1 MMHLKRYDE
10 FEQQK
15 KHQFAIL
22 MTFKNKW
29 DNMTI
34 TVGFVKERIDGE
46 SRVAMVPETAEKI
59 LKLGWQILF
68 EPDAG
73 EAAGFP
79 NQAYPEMCQMAKKR
93 SDVLNAA
100 DVLVGVD
107 ALSADDIDE
116 IKNDAVVIGMVS
128 PYKDQQRF
136 DQAVAKNI
144 TVFSMELIPRTTRAQ
159 AMDVLSSQAS
169 VAGYKAVLLAANE
182 APRFF
187 PMLTTAAG
195 TIRPAAVLVIGAGVA
210 GLQAMA
216 TARRLGAN
224 VTGYDVRPET
234 VEQIK
239 SLGAKFLDLG
249 VEAVGEGGYARALTD
264 EEKLTQ
270 QQNLAKHLTSV
281 DVLITTA
288 AVPGRPAPRIIT
300 AAMVNDMKAGSVI
313 VDLGAEGGGN
323 CEPTELGVT
332 KIVNGVKV
340 IGPKN
345 LSATVPLHASEMY
358 SRNVWNLLSLMNNEG
373 EFTLNWEDD
382 ILAGCAVTKDGVV
395 VHAAAK
401 PIKDG
406 EKK

>member
-1 MMHLKRYDE
+1 
-10 FEQQK
+10 
-15 KHQFAIL
+15 
-22 MTFKNKW
+22 
-29 DNMTI
+29 MTI
-34 TVGFVKERIDGE
+34 TVGFLKERNDDE
-46 SRVAMVPETAEKI
+46 KRVALVPETAKKI
-59 LKLGWQILF
+59 LELGWQVLF

-73 EAAGFP
+73 ESAGFP
-79 NQAYPEMCQMAKKR
+79 NSAYPEMCQMAKKR

-100 DVLVGVD
+100 DILVGVD
-107 ALSADDIDE
+107 ALSSEDMDE
-116 IKNDAVVIGMVS
+116 LKHNSVVIGMVS
-128 PYKDQQRF
+128 PYQ
-136 DQAVAKNI
+136 DQARFKQAGEKGV

-169 VAGYKAVLLAANE
+169 VAGYKAVLLAASE

-195 TIRPAAVLVIGAGVA
+195 TIRPASVLVIGAGVA

-234 VEQIK
+234 VEQVK

-264 EEKLTQ
+264 EEKQIQ

-300 AAMVNDMKAGSVI
+300 ADMVNDMKAGSVI

-323 CEPTELGVT
+323 CEPTEAGVT
-332 KIVNGVKV
+332 KVVNNVKV

-358 SRNVWNLLSLMNNEG
+358 SRNVWNLLSLMHAEG
-373 EFTLNWEDD
+373 EFSLDWEDD
-382 ILAGCAVTKDGVV
+382 ILAGCVVTKEGRV
-395 VHAAAK
+395 VHPAVV
-401 PIKDG
+401 G
-406 EKK
+406 EDK

>member
-1 MMHLKRYDE
+1 
-10 FEQQK
+10 
-15 KHQFAIL
+15 
-22 MTFKNKW
+22 
-29 DNMTI
+29 MTI
-34 TVGFVKERIDGE
+34 TVGFVKERNEDE

-59 LKLGWQILF
+59 LKLGWHVLF

-79 NQAYPEMCQMAKKR
+79 NEAYPALCQMAKKR
-93 SDVLNAA
+93 NDVLNAA

-107 ALSADDIDE
+107 ALSTEDINE
-116 IKNDAVVIGMVS
+116 IKHGATVIGMVS
-128 PYKDQQRF
+128 PYQDQQRF
-136 DQAVAKNI
+136 TQAANNQL

-195 TIRPAAVLVIGAGVA
+195 TIRPASVLVIGAGVA

-234 VEQIK
+234 VEQVK

-249 VEAVGEGGYARALTD
+249 VSAVGEGGYARALTD

-300 AAMVNDMKAGSVI
+300 TAMVNDMKAGSVI

-323 CEPTELGVT
+323 CEPTELGKT
-332 KIVNGVKV
+332 IMVNNVKV

-345 LSATVPLHASEMY
+345 LPATVPLHASEMY
-358 SRNVWNLLSLMNNEG
+358 ARNVWNLLSLMNNEG
-373 EFTLNWEDD
+373 EFELNWQDD
-382 ILAGCAVTKDGVV
+382 ILAGCAVTKEGAVI
-395 VHAAAK
+395 HAAAK
-401 PIKDG
+401 ATEAG
-406 EKK
+406 EKS

>member
-1 MMHLKRYDE
+1 
-10 FEQQK
+10 
-15 KHQFAIL
+15 
-22 MTFKNKW
+22 
-29 DNMTI
+29 MTI
-34 TVGFVKERIDGE
+34 TVGFVKEHNKDE

-59 LKLGWQILF
+59 LKLGWQVLF

-73 EAAGFP
+73 ESAGFP
-79 NQAYPEMCQMAKKR
+79 NEAYPDMCQMAKKR
-93 SDVLNAA
+93 NDVLNAA

-107 ALSADDIDE
+107 ALSDEDISE
-116 IKNDAVVIGMVS
+116 IKNDSVVIGMVS
-128 PYKDQQRF
+128 PYQNQQRF
-136 DQAVAKNI
+136 DQAVAKNV

-169 VAGYKAVLLAANE
+169 VAGYKAVLLAASE

-195 TIRPAAVLVIGAGVA
+195 TIRPASVLVIGAGVA

-300 AAMVNDMKAGSVI
+300 ADMVNDMKAGSVI

-332 KIVNGVKV
+332 KVVNNVKV

-358 SRNVWNLLSLMNNEG
+358 SRNVWNLLSLMNSEG
-373 EFTLNWEDD
+373 EFVLNWEDD
-382 ILAGCAVTKDGVV
+382 ILAGCAVTKDGAV
-395 VHAAAK
+395 VHPAVT
-401 PIKDG
+401 G
-406 EKK
+406 EKKATEKESGEPKTGEDK

>member
-1 MMHLKRYDE
+1 
-10 FEQQK
+10 
-15 KHQFAIL
+15 
-22 MTFKNKW
+22 
-29 DNMTI
+29 MTI
-34 TVGFVKERIDGE
+34 TIGFVKEHSEDE
-46 SRVAMVPETAEKI
+46 LRVAMVPETAEKI
-59 LKLGWQILF
+59 LQLGWHVLF

-73 EAAGFP
+73 ESAGFP
-79 NQAYPEMCQMAKKR
+79 NQTYPDMCQMAKNR
-93 SDVLNAA
+93 NDVLNAA

-107 ALSADDIDE
+107 ALSEADISE
-116 IKNDAVVIGMVS
+116 LKNNAVVIGMVS
-128 PYKDQQRF
+128 PYKEQQRF
-136 DQAVAKNI
+136 DQAATKNI
-144 TVFSMELIPRTTRAQ
+144 TVFSMELIPRTSRAQ
-159 AMDVLSSQAS
+159 AMDVLSSQAA
-169 VAGYKAVLLAANE
+169 VAGYKAVLVAASE

-300 AAMVNDMKAGSVI
+300 AEMVNAMKAGSVI
-313 VDLGAEGGGN
+313 VDLAAEGGGN
-323 CEPTELGVT
+323 CEPTELGKT
-332 KIVNGVKV
+332 KLVNGVKV

-345 LSATVPLHASEMY
+345 LPATVPLHASEMY

-373 EFTLNWEDD
+373 EFKLNWEDD
-382 ILAGCAVTKDGVV
+382 ILEGCAVTRGGAV
-395 VHAAAK
+395 VHPAV
-401 PIKDG
+401 IG
-406 EKK
+406 EKEKGERK

>member
-1 MMHLKRYDE
+1 
-10 FEQQK
+10 
-15 KHQFAIL
+15 
-22 MTFKNKW
+22 
-29 DNMTI
+29 MTI
-34 TVGFVKERIDGE
+34 TVGFLKERNDDE
-46 SRVAMVPETAEKI
+46 KRVALVPETAEKI
-59 LKLGWQILF
+59 LKLGWQVLF

-73 EAAGFP
+73 ESAGFP
-79 NQAYPEMCQMAKKR
+79 NDAYPDLCQMAKKR
-93 SDVLNAA
+93 DDVLNAA

-107 ALSADDIDE
+107 ALSNEDIE
-116 IKNDAVVIGMVS
+116 ELKNNSVVVGMVS
-128 PYKDQQRF
+128 PYQDQKRF
-136 DQAVAKNI
+136 NQAADKGV

-169 VAGYKAVLLAANE
+169 VAGYKAVLLAASE

-195 TIRPAAVLVIGAGVA
+195 TIRPATVLVIGAGVA

-234 VEQIK
+234 VEQVK

-264 EEKLTQ
+264 KEKQTQ

-300 AAMVNDMKAGSVI
+300 AQMVNDMKPGSVI

-323 CEPTELGVT
+323 CEPTEAGVT
-332 KIVNGVKV
+332 KVVNNVKV

-373 EFTLNWEDD
+373 EFELNWEDA
-382 ILAGCAVTKDGVV
+382 ILAGSVVTRDGAV
-395 VHAAAK
+395 VHPAAK
-401 PIKDG
+401 PNKEG
-406 EKK
+406 EDK

>member
-1 MMHLKRYDE
+1 
-10 FEQQK
+10 
-15 KHQFAIL
+15 
-22 MTFKNKW
+22 
-29 DNMTI
+29 MTI
-34 TVGFVKERIDGE
+34 TVGFVKEQKGDE
-46 SRVAMVPETAEKI
+46 ARVALVPETAAKI
-59 LKLGWQILF
+59 LELGWQVLF

-79 NQAYPEMCQMAKKR
+79 NEAYPDMCQMAKTR
-93 SDVLNAA
+93 NDVLNAA

-107 ALSADDIDE
+107 ALNAEDLSE
-116 IKNDAVVIGMVS
+116 LKHGAVVVGMVS
-128 PYKDQQRF
+128 PYQDQQRF
-136 DQAVAKNI
+136 KQAAANNI

-195 TIRPAAVLVIGAGVA
+195 TIRPASVLVIGAGVA

-234 VEQIK
+234 VEQVK

-249 VEAVGEGGYARALTD
+249 VQAVGEGGYARDLTD
-264 EEKLTQ
+264 EEKQTQ
-270 QQNLAKHLTSV
+270 QQNLAKHLTGV

-300 AAMVNDMKAGSVI
+300 AAMVNDMKPGSVI

-323 CEPTELGVT
+323 CEPTEAGVT
-332 KIVNGVKV
+332 KMVNNVKV

-358 SRNVWNLLSLMNNEG
+358 SRNVWNLLSLMHNDG

-382 ILAGCAVTKDGVV
+382 ILSGCVVTKAGEV
-395 VHAAAK
+395 VHPAVV
-401 PIKDG
+401 G
-406 EKK
+406 EDK

>member
-1 MMHLKRYDE
+1 
-10 FEQQK
+10 
-15 KHQFAIL
+15 
-22 MTFKNKW
+22 
-29 DNMTI
+29 MTI
-34 TVGFVKERIDGE
+34 TVGFVKEHNEGE
-46 SRVAMVPETAEKI
+46 SRVAMVPETAEKV

-79 NQAYPEMCQMAKKR
+79 NEAYPDMCQMAKKR

-107 ALSADDIDE
+107 VLSNEDME
-116 IKNDAVVIGMVS
+116 ELKNNSVVIGMVS
-128 PYKDQQRF
+128 PYQDQQRF
-136 DQAVAKNI
+136 AEASEKLV

-169 VAGYKAVLLAANE
+169 VAGYKAVLLAASE

-195 TIRPAAVLVIGAGVA
+195 TIRPASVLVIGAGVA

-234 VEQIK
+234 IEQIK
-239 SLGAKFLDLG
+239 SLGAKFLDLK

-264 EEKLTQ
+264 EEKQTQ

-300 AAMVNDMKAGSVI
+300 AQMVNDMKPGSVI

-323 CEPTELGVT
+323 CEPTEAGVT
-332 KIVNGVKV
+332 KVVNNVKV

-345 LSATVPLHASEMY
+345 LSATVPLNASEMY

-373 EFTLNWEDD
+373 EFELNWEDD
-382 ILAGCAVTKDGVV
+382 ILSGCAVTREGAV
-395 VHAAAK
+395 VHPAVTGDK
-401 PIKDG
+401 S
-406 EKK
+406 

>member
-1 MMHLKRYDE
+1 
-10 FEQQK
+10 
-15 KHQFAIL
+15 
-22 MTFKNKW
+22 MTV
-29 DNMTI
+29 
-34 TVGFVKERIDGE
+34 TVGFVKEHNKDE

-59 LKLGWQILF
+59 LKLGWQVLF

-73 EAAGFP
+73 ESAGFP
-79 NQAYPEMCQMAKKR
+79 NEAYPDMCQMAKKR
-93 SDVLNAA
+93 NDVLNAA

-107 ALSADDIDE
+107 ALSDEDISE
-116 IKNDAVVIGMVS
+116 IKNDSVVIGMVS
-128 PYKDQQRF
+128 PYQNQQRF
-136 DQAVAKNI
+136 DQAVAKNV

-169 VAGYKAVLLAANE
+169 VAGYKAVLLAASE

-195 TIRPAAVLVIGAGVA
+195 TIRPASVLVIGAGVA

-300 AAMVNDMKAGSVI
+300 ADMVNDMKAGSVI

-332 KIVNGVKV
+332 KVVNNVKV

-358 SRNVWNLLSLMNNEG
+358 SRNVWNLLSLMNSEG
-373 EFTLNWEDD
+373 EFVLNWEDD
-382 ILAGCAVTKDGVV
+382 ILAGCAVTKDGAV
-395 VHAAAK
+395 VHPAVT
-401 PIKDG
+401 G
-406 EKK
+406 EKKATEKESGEPKTGEDK

>member
-1 MMHLKRYDE
+1 
-10 FEQQK
+10 
-15 KHQFAIL
+15 
-22 MTFKNKW
+22 
-29 DNMTI
+29 MTI
-34 TVGFVKERIDGE
+34 TVGFVKERKEGE
-46 SRVAMVPETAEKI
+46 LRVALVPETAEKI
-59 LKLGWQILF
+59 LNLGWQVLF

-73 EAAGFP
+73 EQAGFP
-79 NQAYPEMCQMAKKR
+79 NNVYPEMCQMAKTR
-93 SDVLNAA
+93 NDVLNAA

-107 ALSADDIDE
+107 ALSKDDMGQL
-116 IKNDAVVIGMVS
+116 KHGAVVIGMVS
-128 PYKDQQRF
+128 PYQQQERFTLAAEKD
-136 DQAVAKNI
+136 I

-169 VAGYKAVLLAANE
+169 VAGYKAVLLAASE

-195 TIRPAAVLVIGAGVA
+195 TIRPASVLIIGAGVA

-234 VEQIK
+234 VEQVK

-249 VEAVGEGGYARALTD
+249 VEAVGEGGYARALTE

-300 AAMVNDMKAGSVI
+300 AQMINDMKPGSVI

-323 CEPTELGVT
+323 CEPTEAGQT
-332 KIVNGVKV
+332 KLVNNVKV

-373 EFTLNWEDD
+373 EFNLNWEDD
-382 ILAGCAVTKDGVV
+382 ILAGCAVTKEGQV
-395 VHAAAK
+395 VHPAVTGQ
-401 PIKDG
+401 KDTG
-406 EKK
+406 EQS

>member
-1 MMHLKRYDE
+1 
-10 FEQQK
+10 
-15 KHQFAIL
+15 
-22 MTFKNKW
+22 
-29 DNMTI
+29 MTI
-34 TVGFVKERIDGE
+34 TVGFLKERNDDE
-46 SRVAMVPETAEKI
+46 KRVALVPETAEKI

-73 EAAGFP
+73 ESAGFP
-79 NQAYPEMCQMAKKR
+79 NEAYPDMCQMAKKR
-93 SDVLNAA
+93 NDVLNAA

-107 ALSADDIDE
+107 ALSNEDME
-116 IKNDAVVIGMVS
+116 ELKNNSVVVGMVS
-128 PYKDQQRF
+128 PYQDQERF
-136 DQAVAKNI
+136 TQAADKGV

-169 VAGYKAVLLAANE
+169 VAGYKAVLLAASE

-195 TIRPAAVLVIGAGVA
+195 TIRPASVLVIGAGVA

-234 VEQIK
+234 VEQVK

-264 EEKLTQ
+264 EEKQTQ

-300 AAMVNDMKAGSVI
+300 AQMVNDMKPGSVI

-332 KIVNGVKV
+332 KVVNNVKV

-358 SRNVWNLLSLMNNEG
+358 SRNVWNLLSLMSNEG
-373 EFTLNWEDD
+373 EFELNWEDD
-382 ILAGCAVTKDGVV
+382 ILAGCVVTKDGSV
-395 VHAAAK
+395 VHPA
-401 PIKDG
+401 IVG
-406 EKK
+406 EKS

>member
-1 MMHLKRYDE
+1 
-10 FEQQK
+10 
-15 KHQFAIL
+15 
-22 MTFKNKW
+22 
-29 DNMTI
+29 MTI
-34 TVGFVKERIDGE
+34 TVGFIKERSEDE
-46 SRVAMVPETAEKI
+46 SRVAIEPETAEKI
-59 LKLGWQILF
+59 LKLGWQVLF

-79 NQAYPEMCQMAKKR
+79 NEAYPEMCQMAKR
-93 SDVLNAA
+93 RDEVLNAA
-100 DVLVGVD
+100 DVLVGIN
-107 ALSADDIDE
+107 ALSQQDMAELKHGSVI
-116 IKNDAVVIGMVS
+116 IGMVS
-128 PYKDQQRF
+128 PYQDQDRF
-136 DQAVAKNI
+136 TQAAEKNI
-144 TVFSMELIPRTTRAQ
+144 TVFSMELIPRTSRAQ
-159 AMDVLSSQAS
+159 AMDVLSSQAA
-169 VAGYKAVLLAANE
+169 VAGYKAVLLAASE

-195 TIRPAAVLVIGAGVA
+195 TIRPASVLVIGAGVA

-264 EEKLTQ
+264 EEKQTQ

-300 AAMVNDMKAGSVI
+300 ADMVNDMKPGSVI

-323 CEPTELGVT
+323 CEPTELGVA
-332 KIVNGVKV
+332 KVVNNVKV

-358 SRNVWNLLSLMNNEG
+358 SRNVWNLLSLMVADG
-373 EFTLNWEDD
+373 EFKLDWEDD
-382 ILAGCAVTKDGVV
+382 ILAGCVVTKDGAV
-395 VHAAAK
+395 VH
-401 PIKDG
+401 PVLVG
-406 EKK
+406 EKETGEDK

>member
-1 MMHLKRYDE
+1 
-10 FEQQK
+10 
-15 KHQFAIL
+15 
-22 MTFKNKW
+22 
-29 DNMTI
+29 MTI
-34 TVGFVKERIDGE
+34 TVGFLKERNDDE
-46 SRVAMVPETAEKI
+46 KRVALVPETAEKI
-59 LKLGWQILF
+59 LKLGWQVLF

-73 EAAGFP
+73 ESAGFP
-79 NQAYPEMCQMAKKR
+79 NEAYPDMCQMAKKR

-107 ALSADDIDE
+107 ALSNEDMAE
-116 IKNDAVVIGMVS
+116 LKNNAVVVGMVS
-128 PYKDQQRF
+128 PYQ
-136 DQAVAKNI
+136 DQARFTQAAEKGV

-169 VAGYKAVLLAANE
+169 VAGYKAVLLAASE

-195 TIRPAAVLVIGAGVA
+195 TIRPASVLVIGAGVA

-234 VEQIK
+234 VEQVK

-264 EEKLTQ
+264 EEKQTQ

-300 AAMVNDMKAGSVI
+300 AQMVNDMKPGSVI

-323 CEPTELGVT
+323 CEPTEAGVT
-332 KIVNGVKV
+332 KMVNNVKV

-358 SRNVWNLLSLMNNEG
+358 SRNVWNLLSLMHADG
-373 EFTLNWEDD
+373 EFKLDWDDD
-382 ILAGCAVTKDGVV
+382 ILAGCVVTKDGEV
-395 VHAAAK
+395 VHSAV
-401 PIKDG
+401 IG
-406 EKK
+406 EKGGEQS

>member
-1 MMHLKRYDE
+1 
-10 FEQQK
+10 
-15 KHQFAIL
+15 
-22 MTFKNKW
+22 
-29 DNMTI
+29 MTI
-34 TVGFVKERIDGE
+34 TVGFVKERNDDE

-59 LKLGWQILF
+59 LKLGWHVLF

-73 EAAGFP
+73 ESAGFP
-79 NQAYPEMCQMAKKR
+79 NEAYPDMCQMAKR
-93 SDVLNAA
+93 RDDVLNAA

-107 ALSADDIDE
+107 ALSDQDMAELKDGS
-116 IKNDAVVIGMVS
+116 VVIGMVS
-128 PYKDQQRF
+128 PYKDQNRF
-136 DQAVAKNI
+136 SQAAEKNI
-144 TVFSMELIPRTTRAQ
+144 TVFSMELIPRTSRAQ

-169 VAGYKAVLLAANE
+169 VAGYKSVLLAASE

-195 TIRPAAVLVIGAGVA
+195 TIRPASVLVIGAGVA

-239 SLGAKFLDLG
+239 SLGAKFLELG

-313 VDLGAEGGGN
+313 VDLAAEGGGN
-323 CEPTELGVT
+323 CEPTELGKT
-332 KIVNGVKV
+332 KMVNGVKV

-345 LSATVPLHASEMY
+345 LPATVPLHASEMY

-373 EFTLNWEDD
+373 EFVLNWEDD
-382 ILAGCAVTKDGVV
+382 ILEGCAVTRDGAV
-395 VHAAAK
+395 VHPAVVAK
-401 PIKDG
+401 KDDQAKDG

>member
-1 MMHLKRYDE
+1 
-10 FEQQK
+10 
-15 KHQFAIL
+15 
-22 MTFKNKW
+22 
-29 DNMTI
+29 MTI
-34 TVGFVKERIDGE
+34 TVGFIKERSEGE

-59 LKLGWQILF
+59 LKLGWHVLF

-73 EAAGFP
+73 ESAGFT
-79 NQAYPEMCQMAKKR
+79 NEAYPELCQMAKTR
-93 SDVLNAA
+93 SDVLGAA

-107 ALSADDIDE
+107 VLSEQDLAE
-116 IKNDAVVIGMVS
+116 LKNGSVVIGMVS
-128 PYKDQQRF
+128 PYKKQGRF
-136 DQAVAKNI
+136 DQAAGKDI

-169 VAGYKAVLLAANE
+169 VAGYKAVLLAASE

-195 TIRPAAVLVIGAGVA
+195 TIRPASVLVIGAGVA

-234 VEQIK
+234 AEQIK

-249 VEAVGEGGYARALTD
+249 VQAVGEGGYARALTD
-264 EEKLTQ
+264 AEKLTQ
-270 QQNLAKHLTSV
+270 QQNLAQHLTSV

-300 AAMVNDMKAGSVI
+300 TAMVEAMKAGSVI

-332 KIVNGVKV
+332 KIVNNVKV

-345 LSATVPLHASEMY
+345 LAATVPLHASEMY
-358 SRNVWNLLSLMNNEG
+358 SRNVWNLLSLMNDAG
-373 EFTLNWEDD
+373 EFKLNWEDD
-382 ILAGCAVTKDGVV
+382 ILAGCVVTKGGAV
-395 VHAAAK
+395 VHPAAQPVAA
-401 PIKDG
+401 G
-406 EKK
+406 EKS

>member
-1 MMHLKRYDE
+1 
-10 FEQQK
+10 
-15 KHQFAIL
+15 
-22 MTFKNKW
+22 MTK
-29 DNMTI
+29 TI
-34 TVGFVKERIDGE
+34 GFVKEQKKGE
-46 SRVAMVPETAEKI
+46 SRVAIVPETAQKI
-59 LKLGWQILF
+59 IDLGWQVLM

-73 EAAGFP
+73 ESAGFP
-79 NQAYPEMCQMAKKR
+79 NTTYPEMTQIAKRR
-93 SDVLNAA
+93 SEVLNGADVVVGVHALDAA
-100 DVLVGVD
+100 DLTELRD
-107 ALSADDIDE
+107 
-116 IKNDAVVIGMVS
+116 DAVVIGMVS
-128 PYKDQQRF
+128 PYADQQRF
-136 DQAVAKNI
+136 VQAANQGV

-169 VAGYKAVLLAANE
+169 VAGYKAVLLAASE

-195 TIRPAAVLVIGAGVA
+195 TIRPASVLVIGAGVA

-216 TARRLGAN
+216 TAKRLGAN

-264 EEKLTQ
+264 EEKQLQ
-270 QQNLAKHLTSV
+270 QDNLKKHLSSV

-300 AAMVNDMKAGSVI
+300 ADMVKEMKAGSVI

-323 CEPTELGVT
+323 CEPTEAGVT
-332 KIVNGVKV
+332 KMVGGVKV
-340 IGPKN
+340 IGPEN

-358 SRNVWNLLSLMNNEG
+358 SRNVWNLLSLMNQDG
-373 EFTLNWEDD
+373 EFVLNWEDD
-382 ILAGCAVTKDGVV
+382 ILAGCVVTKDKAV
-395 VHAAAK
+395 VHPAV
-401 PIKDG
+401 KDAVSNTSG
-406 EKK
+406 EQS

>member
-1 MMHLKRYDE
+1 
-10 FEQQK
+10 
-15 KHQFAIL
+15 
-22 MTFKNKW
+22 
-29 DNMTI
+29 MTI
-34 TVGFVKERIDGE
+34 TVGFVKERKEGE
-46 SRVAMVPETAEKI
+46 ARVAMVPETAEKI

-73 EAAGFP
+73 EMAGFP
-79 NQAYPEMCQMAKKR
+79 NTAYPEMCQMAKKR

-107 ALSADDIDE
+107 SLSNEDMAE
-116 IKNDAVVIGMVS
+116 LKNDSVVIGMVS
-128 PYKDQQRF
+128 PYQDQDRF
-136 DQAVAKNI
+136 QQAADKGV

-169 VAGYKAVLLAANE
+169 VAGYKAVLLAASE

-195 TIRPAAVLVIGAGVA
+195 TIRPASVLVIGAGVA

-300 AAMVNDMKAGSVI
+300 ADMVNDMKAGSVI

-332 KIVNGVKV
+332 KVVNNVKV

-373 EFTLNWEDD
+373 EFNLNWEDD
-382 ILAGCAVTKDGVV
+382 ILAGSAVTKEGAV
-395 VHAAAK
+395 VHPAVVGQ
-401 PIKDG
+401 KDG
-406 EKK
+406 EKS

>member
-1 MMHLKRYDE
+1 
-10 FEQQK
+10 
-15 KHQFAIL
+15 
-22 MTFKNKW
+22 
-29 DNMTI
+29 MTI
-34 TVGFVKERIDGE
+34 TVGFVKERNEGE

-59 LKLGWQILF
+59 LKLGWQVLF

-73 EAAGFP
+73 ESAGFP
-79 NQAYPEMCQMAKKR
+79 NDAYPELCQMAKKR
-93 SDVLNAA
+93 NDVLSSA

-107 ALSADDIDE
+107 ALSEEDIKAL
-116 IKNDAVVIGMVS
+116 KNDAVVIGMVS
-128 PYKDQQRF
+128 PYQEQQRF

-144 TVFSMELIPRTTRAQ
+144 TVFSMELIPRTSRAQ

-169 VAGYKAVLLAANE
+169 VAGYKAVLLAASE

-195 TIRPAAVLVIGAGVA
+195 TIRPASVLVIGAGVA

-300 AAMVNDMKAGSVI
+300 AEMVEAMKAGSVI
-313 VDLGAEGGGN
+313 VDLAAEGGGN

-332 KIVNGVKV
+332 KFVNGVKV

-345 LSATVPLHASEMY
+345 LPATVPLHASEMY

-382 ILAGCAVTKDGVV
+382 ILAGCAVTRDGAV
-395 VHAAAK
+395 VHPAVVGQKEA
-401 PIKDG
+401 G

>member
-1 MMHLKRYDE
+1 
-10 FEQQK
+10 
-15 KHQFAIL
+15 
-22 MTFKNKW
+22 MT
-29 DNMTI
+29 T
-34 TVGFVKERIDGE
+34 TVGFVKEQRDDE
-46 SRVAMVPETAEKI
+46 SRVALVPETAAKI
-59 LKLGWQILF
+59 LELGWQVLF
-68 EPDAG
+68 EPGAG

-79 NQAYPEMCQMAKKR
+79 DETYPEMCQKAKSR
-93 SDVLNAA
+93 TDVLNAA
-100 DVLVGVD
+100 DVLVGVN
-107 ALSADDIDE
+107 ALSAADLEQLKHDS
-116 IKNDAVVIGMVS
+116 VVIGMVS
-128 PYKDQQRF
+128 PYADQDRF
-136 DQAVAKNI
+136 DAAADKGI

-169 VAGYKAVLLAANE
+169 VAGYKAVLLAASE

-195 TIRPAAVLVIGAGVA
+195 TIRPASVLVIGAGVA

-264 EEKLTQ
+264 EEKQTQ
-270 QQNLAKHLTSV
+270 QHNLAKHLTGV

-323 CEPTELGVT
+323 CEPTEAGVT
-332 KIVNGVKV
+332 KLVNNVKV

-358 SRNVWNLLSLMNNEG
+358 SRNVWNLLALMNDEG
-373 EFTLNWEDD
+373 TLSLNWEDD
-382 ILAGCAVTKDGVV
+382 ILAGCAVTKDGAV
-395 VHAAAK
+395 VHPAVK
-401 PIKDG
+401 PQPAG
-406 EKK
+406 EPS

>member
-1 MMHLKRYDE
+1 
-10 FEQQK
+10 
-15 KHQFAIL
+15 
-22 MTFKNKW
+22 
-29 DNMTI
+29 MTI
-34 TVGFVKERIDGE
+34 TVGFVKERKDGE
-46 SRVAMVPETAEKI
+46 SRVALVPETAEKI
-59 LKLGWQILF
+59 LKLGWNVLF

-73 EAAGFP
+73 EQAGFP
-79 NQAYPEMCQMAKKR
+79 NDAYPDMCQMAKKR
-93 SDVLNAA
+93 ADVLNAA

-107 ALSADDIDE
+107 ALSNEDMAE
-116 IKNDAVVIGMVS
+116 LKHNSVVIGMVS
-128 PYKDQQRF
+128 PYQ
-136 DQAVAKNI
+136 DQARFEQAAKKGV

-169 VAGYKAVLLAANE
+169 VAGYKAVLLAASE

-195 TIRPAAVLVIGAGVA
+195 TIRPASVLVIGAGVA

-234 VEQIK
+234 VEQVK

-264 EEKLTQ
+264 EEKQTQ

-300 AAMVNDMKAGSVI
+300 ADMVNDMKAGSVI

-323 CEPTELGVT
+323 CEPTEAGQT
-332 KIVNGVKV
+332 KVVNNVKV

-382 ILAGCAVTKDGVV
+382 ILAGCAVTRDGKV
-395 VHAAAK
+395 VHPAVK
-401 PIKDG
+401 PQQDG
-406 EKK
+406 EKS

>member
-1 MMHLKRYDE
+1 
-10 FEQQK
+10 
-15 KHQFAIL
+15 
-22 MTFKNKW
+22 
-29 DNMTI
+29 MTI
-34 TVGFVKERIDGE
+34 TVGFVKERNEDE

-59 LKLGWQILF
+59 LKLGWHVLF

-79 NQAYPEMCQMAKKR
+79 NEVYPELCQMAKNR
-93 SDVLNAA
+93 NDVLNAA
-100 DVLVGVD
+100 DVLVGVN
-107 ALSADDIDE
+107 ALNAEDIKE
-116 IKNDAVVIGMVS
+116 IKHGAVVIGMVS
-128 PYKDQQRF
+128 PYKDQDRF
-136 DQAVAKNI
+136 TQAAGTDL
-144 TVFSMELIPRTTRAQ
+144 TVFSMELIPRTSRAQ
-159 AMDVLSSQAS
+159 AMDVLSSQAA
-169 VAGYKAVLLAANE
+169 VAGYKAVLLAASE

-195 TIRPAAVLVIGAGVA
+195 TIRPASVLVIGAGVA

-264 EEKLTQ
+264 EEKQLQ
-270 QQNLAKHLTSV
+270 QDNLKKHLSSV
-281 DVLITTA
+281 NVLITTA

-300 AAMVNDMKAGSVI
+300 QDMVNEMKAGSVI
-313 VDLGAEGGGN
+313 VDLAAEGGGN
-323 CEPTELGVT
+323 CEPTELGKT
-332 KIVNGVKV
+332 KLVNGVKV

-345 LSATVPLHASEMY
+345 LPATVPLHASEMY

-373 EFTLNWEDD
+373 KFTLNWEDD
-382 ILAGCAVTKDGVV
+382 ILAGCAVTKEGAV
-395 VHAAAK
+395 VHPAVVAK
-401 PIKDG
+401 KDDQAKAG

>member
-1 MMHLKRYDE
+1 
-10 FEQQK
+10 
-15 KHQFAIL
+15 
-22 MTFKNKW
+22 
-29 DNMTI
+29 MTI
-34 TVGFVKERIDGE
+34 TIGFLKERNDDE
-46 SRVAMVPETAEKI
+46 KRVALVPETAEKI

-73 EAAGFP
+73 ESAGFP
-79 NQAYPEMCQMAKKR
+79 NEAYPEMCQMAKKR

-100 DVLVGVD
+100 DILVGVD
-107 ALSADDIDE
+107 ALSNEDMEDL
-116 IKNDAVVIGMVS
+116 KNNSVVVGMVS
-128 PYKDQQRF
+128 PYQ
-136 DQAVAKNI
+136 DQARFTQAAEKDV

-169 VAGYKAVLLAANE
+169 VAGYKAVLLAASE

-195 TIRPAAVLVIGAGVA
+195 TIRPASVLVIGAGVA

-234 VEQIK
+234 VEQVK

-264 EEKLTQ
+264 EEKQTQ

-300 AAMVNDMKAGSVI
+300 AQMVNDMKPGSVI

-323 CEPTELGVT
+323 CEPTEAGVT
-332 KIVNGVKV
+332 KVVNNVKV

-358 SRNVWNLLSLMNNEG
+358 SRNVWNLLSLMHAEG
-373 EFTLNWEDD
+373 EFKLDWEDD
-382 ILAGCAVTKDGVV
+382 ILAGCVVTKGGEV
-395 VHAAAK
+395 VHPAVV
-401 PIKDG
+401 G
-406 EKK
+406 EKGGEQS

>member
-1 MMHLKRYDE
+1 
-10 FEQQK
+10 
-15 KHQFAIL
+15 
-22 MTFKNKW
+22 
-29 DNMTI
+29 
-34 TVGFVKERIDGE
+34 
-46 SRVAMVPETAEKI
+46 MVPETAEKI
-59 LKLGWQILF
+59 LKLGWQVLF

-73 EAAGFP
+73 ESAGFP
-79 NQAYPEMCQMAKKR
+79 NDAYPEMCQMAKTR
-93 SDVLNAA
+93 QDVLTAA

-107 ALSADDIDE
+107 ALTNDDLSA
-116 IKNDAVVIGMVS
+116 IKQGATVIGMVS
-128 PYKDQQRF
+128 PYKDQARF
-136 DQAVAKNI
+136 SQAAKNNL

-169 VAGYKAVLLAANE
+169 VAGYKAVLLAASE

-195 TIRPAAVLVIGAGVA
+195 TIRPASVLVIGAGVA

-234 VEQIK
+234 AEQIK

-249 VEAVGEGGYARALTD
+249 VSAVGEGGYARALTD

-270 QQNLAKHLTSV
+270 QLNLAKHLTSV
-281 DVLITTA
+281 NVLITTA

-300 AAMVNDMKAGSVI
+300 TAMVNDMKAGSVI

-332 KIVNGVKV
+332 KMVNNVKV

-358 SRNVWNLLSLMNNEG
+358 SRNVWNLLSLMNKEG
-373 EFTLNWEDD
+373 EFKVNWEDD
-382 ILAGCAVTKDGVV
+382 ILAGCAVTKEGAV
-395 VHAAAK
+395 VHPAVVGQTE
-401 PIKDG
+401 G
-406 EKK
+406 EQK

>member
-1 MMHLKRYDE
+1 
-10 FEQQK
+10 
-15 KHQFAIL
+15 
-22 MTFKNKW
+22 
-29 DNMTI
+29 MTI
-34 TVGFVKERIDGE
+34 TVGFVKETKDGE
-46 SRVAMVPETAEKI
+46 SRVALVPESAEKI
-59 LKLGWQILF
+59 LNLGWQVLF

-73 EAAGFP
+73 EQAGFP
-79 NQAYPEMCQMAKKR
+79 NDAYPEMCQMAKTR
-93 SDVLNAA
+93 NDVLNAA

-107 ALSADDIDE
+107 ALSNDDMSQL
-116 IKNDAVVIGMVS
+116 KHGAVVIGMVS
-128 PYKDQQRF
+128 PYQQQERF
-136 DQAVAKNI
+136 TQAAEKGI

-169 VAGYKAVLLAANE
+169 VAGYKAVLLAASE

-195 TIRPAAVLVIGAGVA
+195 TIRPASVLIIGAGVA

-234 VEQIK
+234 VEQVK

-249 VEAVGEGGYARALTD
+249 VEAVGEGGYARALTE

-300 AAMVNDMKAGSVI
+300 AQMVNDMKPGSVI

-323 CEPTELGVT
+323 CEPTEAGVT
-332 KIVNGVKV
+332 KLVNNVKV

-382 ILAGCAVTKDGVV
+382 ILAGCAVTRDGKV
-395 VHAAAK
+395 VHPA
-401 PIKDG
+401 IVGQKDTG
-406 EKK
+406 EKS

>member
-1 MMHLKRYDE
+1 
-10 FEQQK
+10 
-15 KHQFAIL
+15 
-22 MTFKNKW
+22 
-29 DNMTI
+29 MTI
-34 TVGFVKERIDGE
+34 TVGFVKERSEGE

-59 LKLGWQILF
+59 LKLGWQVLF

-73 EAAGFP
+73 ESAGFP
-79 NQAYPEMCQMAKKR
+79 NEAYPELCQMAKKR
-93 SDVLNAA
+93 NDVLNAA
-100 DVLVGVD
+100 DVLVCVD
-107 ALSADDIDE
+107 ALSEEDLKE
-116 IKNDAVVIGMVS
+116 IKHDSVVVGMVS
-128 PYKDQQRF
+128 PYQNQQRF

-144 TVFSMELIPRTTRAQ
+144 TVFSMELIPRTSRAQ

-169 VAGYKAVLLAANE
+169 VAGYKAVLLAASE

-195 TIRPAAVLVIGAGVA
+195 TIRPASVLVIGAGVA

-234 VEQIK
+234 IEQIK

-300 AAMVNDMKAGSVI
+300 ADMVSAMKAGSVI

-332 KIVNGVKV
+332 KLVNNVKV
-340 IGPKN
+340 IGPNN
-345 LSATVPLHASEMY
+345 LPATVPLHASEMY
-358 SRNVWNLLSLMNNEG
+358 SRNVWNLLNLMNQEG
-373 EFTLNWEDD
+373 EFTLNWDDD
-382 ILAGCAVTKDGVV
+382 ILAGCAVTRDGQVVHPAVVGQKDG
-395 VHAAAK
+395 
-401 PIKDG
+401 D
-406 EKK
+406 KK